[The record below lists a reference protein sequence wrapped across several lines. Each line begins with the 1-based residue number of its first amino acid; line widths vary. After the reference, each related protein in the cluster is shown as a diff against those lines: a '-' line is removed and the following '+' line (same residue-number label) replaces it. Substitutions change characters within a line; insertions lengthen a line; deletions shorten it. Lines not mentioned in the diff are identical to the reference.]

1 LIKSLVMQFDVVYK
15 NLDVLLG
22 GILVT
27 FCYSIIAMLGGSILG
42 VVGALCRRSK
52 VSFLNSVSAGYVG
65 LFRNTPLLIQ
75 LYLVYFGVPALG
87 IPVSSW
93 LAATVTLIINNG
105 AYLTEIIR
113 GGMEGIHKN
122 EIDAGLALGMSRFQ
136 VLLNVIIPRLLR
148 IIYPSFCNQF
158 ILIILSSS
166 LLSMIAVRE
175 LFGRAR
181 AIAEVTFMAVPIY
194 TATMVFY
201 VLISIVATYLLAVTG
216 RLFLNVKVRVF

>member
-1 LIKSLVMQFDVVYK
+1 MKSFLMQFDVVYK

-27 FCYSIIAMLGGSILG
+27 FCFSIIGMLGGSILG

-93 LAATVTLIINNG
+93 LAATVTLILNSG

-136 VLLNVIIPRLLR
+136 VLLNVIIPRLFR

-201 VLISIVATYLLAVTG
+201 VLISIAATYLLAVTG
-216 RLFLNVKVRVF
+216 KLFLNVKVRVF